1 MEIEIERKTFVTAL
15 VVIGLIAVLTIGAL
29 GRAVTPEGDRV
40 LTWGEWKIL
49 NAQKVYV
56 AELQE
61 LRKAS
66 DELAGLLNNR
76 PDPVRVQMQVD
87 RLEKNLV
94 DGQASLSEQR
104 AALFAAAEAI
114 RSWSLG
120 QIAREQAVSAHAQSV
135 EILQPT
141 AQK

>member
-29 GRAVTPEGDRV
+29 GRAVTPEGDKV

-49 NAQKVYV
+49 KAQKVYV
-56 AELQE
+56 EEIQQ
-61 LRKAS
+61 LRKMS

-87 RLEKNLV
+87 RLEKELA

-104 AALFAAAEAI
+104 TALFDAAEAV
-114 RSWSLG
+114 RAWSLG
-120 QIAREQAVSAHAQSV
+120 QVSRETAVSAHARSV
-135 EILQPT
+135 VVLQPT
-141 AQK
+141 AEK